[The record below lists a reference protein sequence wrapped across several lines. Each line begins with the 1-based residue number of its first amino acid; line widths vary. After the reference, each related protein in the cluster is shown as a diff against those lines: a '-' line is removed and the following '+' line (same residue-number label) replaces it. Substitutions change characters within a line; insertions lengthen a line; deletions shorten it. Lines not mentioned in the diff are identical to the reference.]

1 VVEYRIALPDG
12 RTRWLAERGQVSERD
27 AAGRA
32 TVMRGVVTDV
42 TEHKEAEAEL
52 LRREARFRSLIANA
66 TDLITILDADGTIRY
81 ESPALRRFLGH
92 DPDDLVG
99 LNAFDFVHPDDRAPT
114 VAEFGAALANPAFVP
129 TVEFR
134 FRHADGSWRWLEAT
148 GTNLLADPDVG
159 GFVVNSRDVTERR
172 RATDRIERFRRRL
185 ELILDSAGEGIFGL
199 DPQGHVAFVNPT
211 ALQMLAQGEGD
222 LLGRSMHDLVH
233 HTRPDGTAYP
243 AAACPIHATLADGR
257 VHRIADEVFWRG
269 DGTSFPV
276 EYTSTPIRE
285 GEEIV
290 GAVVTF
296 RDATDRKAAEEL
308 RARQARRAMLLADV
322 AAALATPG
330 PLEGVLGCCAEAVVR
345 HLGAAFARV
354 WLLDE
359 ATQILEL
366 KASAGLYTHL
376 DGTRS
381 RIPVG
386 QFKIGLIAQ
395 ERRPYLTNDTINDP
409 RSWDQEWARREGMVS
424 FAGYPLLVEDRLVGV
439 LALFARAPFGE
450 EDLAVLADAAQLL
463 GQGIERRRAEAA
475 LREHAARLAA
485 VVKVQEEWRPPGSTR
500 RR

>member
-1 VVEYRIALPDG
+1 M
-12 RTRWLAERGQVSERD
+12 Q
-27 AAGRA
+27 
-32 TVMRGVVTDV
+32 
-42 TEHKEAEAEL
+42 
-52 LRREARFRSLIANA
+52 
-66 TDLITILDADGTIRY
+66 
-81 ESPALRRFLGH
+81 
-92 DPDDLVG
+92 
-99 LNAFDFVHPDDRAPT
+99 
-114 VAEFGAALANPAFVP
+114 
-129 TVEFR
+129 
-134 FRHADGSWRWLEAT
+134 
-148 GTNLLADPDVG
+148 
-159 GFVVNSRDVTERR
+159 
-172 RATDRIERFRRRL
+172 
-185 ELILDSAGEGIFGL
+185 
-199 DPQGHVAFVNPT
+199 
-211 ALQMLAQGEGD
+211 
-222 LLGRSMHDLVH
+222 DLVH

-285 GEEIV
+285 GDEIV

-450 EDLAVLADAAQLL
+450 EDLAVLADAAQLWAKASSAA
-463 GQGIERRRAEAA
+463 GPRRRCASM
-475 LREHAARLAA
+475 RHGWRRSSRSRRR
-485 VVKVQEEWRPPGSTR
+485 WRPPGSTR